1 MFHFLFKKYF
11 YNNNTN
17 LCFSNT
23 FFFYFVVNAS
33 MIGYNKRMNTL
44 EMKKINEV
52 LKENKIGIWKLD
64 GNQLCGDDCFLDL
77 LGTSKDLSYEECY
90 KFHLDHIHPEDREQF
105 SEYTT
110 KLNEERTEIVY
121 RYIHPEKGVMIIRCS
136 GKKTNDG
143 SFVGMHQDISDIVRL
158 EKDKVVESYL
168 AQANEKL
175 RNQNLAQNDYYK
187 EILDEQA
194 CGVFAYTVNEH
205 RIVHMNK
212 RAMEMFHI
220 DCLEEAQ
227 SKILS
232 IFEKFDYPDP
242 TTNERLIA
250 LRKQDDSVD
259 FEVII
264 NSKETYEV
272 HALAKSKVFMNP
284 DHERIIITVFL
295 DISNLVMLK
304 KALEQAKE
312 GSAAKS
318 AFLFNMSHDLRTPLN
333 AIIGFSQLMRTH
345 WDDQELS
352 RDYLEKID
360 ESSQY
365 LLSLINNIL
374 EMSKIE
380 SGKEELKQKPW
391 DIYTSIDNLLQFFEP
406 DIRQKNQT
414 LNYAVNI
421 KHNMILTDSL
431 KIREI
436 YVNLMSNA
444 IKYTNEGGTISFSL
458 EEIEREEGLSDY
470 KAIIQD
476 TGIGISKEYLPH
488 IFELFTRQR
497 NSSESGILGTGLGMP
512 IVKKLV
518 DLMHGTIHIESEEG
532 KGTTVIVIL
541 PHHYIVEEQEVKKVD
556 NKAIDLTGKHI
567 LLAEDNDL
575 NAEIAQTLL
584 EDNGLK
590 VMRAKDG
597 LEAVMMVKEN
607 MVDCF
612 DCILMDIQMP
622 RMNGFEA
629 CKVIR
634 SLPNKK
640 NQIPIIAL
648 TANAFE
654 EDRKDCLDAGMSEH
668 VSKPIEIQSLLQTIG
683 SVLKSK
689 LVQLSRTNI

>member
-1 MFHFLFKKYF
+1 MY
-11 YNNNTN
+11 
-17 LCFSNT
+17 
-23 FFFYFVVNAS
+23 
-33 MIGYNKRMNTL
+33 
-44 EMKKINEV
+44 
-52 LKENKIGIWKLD
+52 
-64 GNQLCGDDCFLDL
+64 GNDCFLDL
-77 LGTSKDLSYEECY
+77 IGMPKEMDAQACL
-90 KFHLDHIHPEDREQF
+90 KFHLSHVHPEDQEQF
-105 SEYTT
+105 GEYVR
-110 KLNEERTEIVY
+110 KLSEERTEIVY
-121 RYIHPEKGVMIIRCS
+121 RFLHSEKGVMMIRCS
-136 GKKTNDG
+136 GKKMEDG
-143 SFVGMHQDISDIVRL
+143 TIAGIHQDISDIVRL
-158 EKDKVVESYL
+158 EKDKILETYL
-168 AQANEKL
+168 AET
-175 RNQNLAQNDYYK
+175 ND
-187 EILDEQA
+187 
-194 CGVFAYTVNEH
+194 AYTVKEH
-205 RIVHMNK
+205 KIVHLNK
-212 RAMEMFHI
+212 RALDMFHI
-220 DCLEEAQ
+220 DSFENAQ
-227 SKILS
+227 CKMRS
-232 IFEKFDYPDP
+232 IFEKFEYPDS

-250 LRKQDDSVD
+250 LRKQDNSVD

-264 NSKETYEV
+264 NPKETYEV

-295 DISNLVMLK
+295 DISNMVMLK

-333 AIIGFSQLMRTH
+333 AIIGFSELMKTH
-345 WDDQELS
+345 WDDQEVS
-352 RDYLEKID
+352 RNYLNKIN

-380 SGKEELKQKPW
+380 SGKEELKEKPW
-391 DIYTSIDNLLQFFEP
+391 DIYTSCDNLLQFFEP

-444 IKYTNEGGTISFSL
+444 IKYTDAGGTISFSL
-458 EEIEREEGLSDY
+458 EEIEREEGVSDY
-470 KAIIQD
+470 KGIIQD

-488 IFELFTRQR
+488 IFESFSRQR
-497 NSSESGILGTGLGMP
+497 TSSESGVIGTGLGMP

-518 DLMHGTIHIESEEG
+518 DLMHGTISIESEEG
-532 KGTTVIVIL
+532 KGTTVVVNL
-541 PHHYIVEEQEVKKVD
+541 PHRYIIEEQEVKKVND
-556 NKAIDLTGKHI
+556 KEIDLTGKHI
-567 LLAEDNDL
+567 LLVEDNDL

-584 EDNGLK
+584 EDKGIK
-590 VMRAKDG
+590 VTWAKDG

-607 MVDCF
+607 AMDCF

-634 SLPNKK
+634 SLPDDRNKL
-640 NQIPIIAL
+640 PIIVL

-668 VSKPIEIQSLLQTIG
+668 VSKPIEIQSLLQTIE
-683 SVLKSK
+683 SVLKK
-689 LVQLSRTNI
+689 